1 MSQQSTLFH
10 NVYIWLHDA
19 APADTV
25 QTVANAART
34 LLTEITGVQNLVVAA
49 PAGSPHPLVDGSYA
63 LVLLMEFPDAAA
75 LDAYDSHPDHV
86 RFVDEYKHLF
96 SRLEVYN
103 SAAIL

>member
-1 MSQQSTLFH
+1 MPQQSTLFH
-10 NVYIWLHDA
+10 NVYIWLHDD
-19 APADTV
+19 APAGAV
-25 QTVANAART
+25 QTVAHAALT
-34 LLTEITGVQNLVVAA
+34 LLTEIPGVQSLVVAA

-86 RFVDEYKHLF
+86 RFVEGYKQWF

-103 SAAIL
+103 SSAIL